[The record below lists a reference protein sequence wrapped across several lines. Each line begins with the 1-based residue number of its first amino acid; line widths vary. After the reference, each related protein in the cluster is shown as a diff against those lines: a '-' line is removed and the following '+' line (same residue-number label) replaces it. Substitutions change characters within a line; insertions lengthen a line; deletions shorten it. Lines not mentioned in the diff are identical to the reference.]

1 MSSIRSPFGHE
12 RTFGVIR
19 SALIGYG
26 VAAFTYL
33 FSRESAFEAVNAGQ
47 AAGSGQSLVLAGL
60 ALQVLLM
67 GARALVKRR
76 SPDSETATQGLMILE
91 LVADGITVLLFAMAT
106 LGTII
111 SASGNV

>member
-1 MSSIRSPFGHE
+1 MASTRSPFGHE
-12 RTFGVIR
+12 RTYGVIR

-33 FSRESAFEAVNAGQ
+33 FSRSSALDAVNAGQ
-47 AAGSGQSLVLAGL
+47 TSGSAQSLVLGGL

-67 GARALVKRR
+67 GARALIKRR
-76 SPDSETATQGLMILE
+76 TPKSETATQGLMILE

-106 LGTII
+106 LGTIVQ
-111 SASGNV
+111 ASGNV

>member
-1 MSSIRSPFGHE
+1 MASARSPFDQQ
-12 RTFGVIR
+12 RAFGVIR

-33 FSRESAFEAVNAGQ
+33 FSRSSAFGSATAAQ
-47 AAGSGQSLVLAGL
+47 ASGSAQTLVLGGL
-60 ALQVLLM
+60 ALQVLLIC
-67 GARALVKRR
+67 AHALIKHRA
-76 SPDSETATQGLMILE
+76 PESETAAQALMILE

-111 SASGNV
+111 QASGNV